1 MTVIVKKH
9 VEASRKGADKIAPLK
24 EGLLIVYSRPNQDGM
39 IEKVVG
45 PLRTEVDEL
54 EAWDKT
60 LGDLVDEAVAA
71 LKDPKEMKATDQ
83 VTYAI
88 FLENIVTEFKPRAKE
103 EGFEKSL
110 LTKIAEANIE
120 MSREAKN
127 ERLSRTMKEQV
138 SPSRTAA
145 LALDLEK
152 EKKK

>member
-9 VEASRKGADKIAPLK
+9 VEASRKGGDKIAPLK

-45 PLRTEVDEL
+45 PLRTEVDEQ

-60 LGDLVDEAVAA
+60 MGALVDEAVAA

-83 VTYAI
+83 VTFAI
-88 FLENIVTEFKPRAKE
+88 FLENVITEFKPRAKE
-103 EGFEKSL
+103 EGFERSL
-110 LTKIAEANIE
+110 LMKIAEANIE

-127 ERLSRTMKEQV
+127 ERLSRTMKEQS
-138 SPSRTAA
+138 SPSRLAIVA
-145 LALDLEK
+145 LELEN
-152 EKKK
+152 KK